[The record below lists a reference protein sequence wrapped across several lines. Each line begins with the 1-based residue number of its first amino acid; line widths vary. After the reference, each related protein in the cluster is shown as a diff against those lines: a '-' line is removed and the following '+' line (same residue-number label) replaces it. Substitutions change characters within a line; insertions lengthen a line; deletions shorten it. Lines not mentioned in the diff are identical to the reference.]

1 MFQIL
6 KTCKW
11 NQDKIVYMY
20 FRYTKISDIFCLLQK
35 HHIPH
40 TWTVTEYNQ
49 KNLRPTLTCTH
60 TLTWDSENQRISSFK
75 TFHQTD
81 RHQGWEHPPKMAPS
95 YACFLFIMWA
105 TPPDPWCDHNKT
117 FKHVLHFYESVASL
131 QVKERASTY
140 FNSIIRPFLIQIFKP
155 QSCFQAQVYNP
166 ELQLE
171 PQLGCF
177 QTLYV

>member
-81 RHQGWEHPPKMAPS
+81 RHQGWEQPPQDGSQLCVLFVYHVSNSPWPLMWSQQNFQTCVAFLRVC
-95 YACFLFIMWA
+95 CF
-105 TPPDPWCDHNKT
+105 TT
-117 FKHVLHFYESVASL
+117 GEGASQHL
-131 QVKERASTY
+131 
-140 FNSIIRPFLIQIFKP
+140 
-155 QSCFQAQVYNP
+155 
-166 ELQLE
+166 LQL
-171 PQLGCF
+171 
-177 QTLYV
+177 YH